1 MAVKSIIDIDIGAG
15 EDKLRALTVLYDK
28 YSAALAKAPGQWAAA
43 GREIQNNRKGFEAIA
58 AAMLAQNELTRKT
71 MLEQRAVTI
80 DVERSSRAWRETA
93 HSTRAVL
100 ENVKGITLT
109 LLKWTGIAAVASGVF
124 GAGSVFGFDR
134 LAGAVSSGRRSSLGL
149 GLGYGEE
156 RAFSANF
163 SRLVDPS
170 SFLSAVAGA
179 KFDVTKR
186 VGLIGAG
193 LTGAEMSGNTAQTSV
208 ALLQHLKQIADQTN
222 PALYAQVIASRRLDQ
237 FVSPQDLERLRNTSP
252 GEFGNLV
259 SKYGAN
265 RGSFD
270 LPADVSRRWQE
281 FATEMTRAG
290 QGIENTFVRGL
301 APITPGLTKL
311 AESFEKVVRSFLSS
325 PALEKWIGAVD
336 IALEKFAKYIGTDDF
351 QKNVSSFVSGL
362 ASLVEGI
369 GSAVKWFAGSGGNGP
384 ISEKEGHDTWN
395 DIVRGARKMRTNRSQ
410 KIDHLNS
417 VLFGSGH
424 NPGNLRPPGSSTGFA
439 GFASDEAG
447 VAAMA
452 RQIQIY
458 GSRDHL
464 DTVSGIVTKYA
475 PPSENNTAAYIGDVS
490 RKTGFAPGQHL
501 DLGDKETMSQLI
513 AAMISHEQSAGHY
526 DKYKDHKVVVQVL
539 NNTGGSANVSVNALK
554 Q

>member
-1 MAVKSIIDIDIGAG
+1 MAVKSIIDIDVSG
-15 EDKLRALTVLYDK
+15 EDKLRSLTVLYDK

-43 GREIQNNRKGFEAIA
+43 GKEIQLNRKGFEAIA

-80 DVERSSRAWRETA
+80 DVERSSRAWKDMA
-93 HSTRAVL
+93 NSTRAVAD
-100 ENVKGITLT
+100 NVKGITLT
-109 LLKWTGIAAVASGVF
+109 LIKWTGLAAVVSGIF

-134 LAGAVSSGRRSSLGL
+134 LANAVSGGRRSALGL

-156 RAFSANF
+156 RAFTANF

-193 LTGAEMSGNTAQTSV
+193 LTGAELSGNTAQTSV

-222 PALYAQVIASRRLDQ
+222 PALYGQVIAARRLDQ

-252 GEFGNLV
+252 AEFGSLV
-259 SKYGAN
+259 AKYGAN
-265 RGSFD
+265 AGRFD
-270 LPADVSRRWQE
+270 LPADVARRWQE
-281 FATEMTRAG
+281 FSTEMTRAG

-311 AESFEKVVRSFLSS
+311 AESFEKVVRSFLAS
-325 PALEKWIGAVD
+325 PSLEKWITAVD
-336 IALEKFAKYIGTDDF
+336 SALEKFAGYIGTDEF
-351 QKNVSSFVSGL
+351 QDNVKSFVTGL
-362 ASLVEGI
+362 ANLVEGI
-369 GSAVKWFAGSGGNGP
+369 GSAVKWFAGSGGTGA
-384 ISEKEGHDTWN
+384 IDEKPGHDTWN
-395 DIVRGARKMRTNRSQ
+395 EVVRGAREMRSARQQ

-417 VLFGSGH
+417 VLLGGAH

-439 GFASDEAG
+439 GFSSDEAG

-452 RQIQIY
+452 RQIQLY
-458 GSRDHL
+458 GTRDHL
-464 DTVSGIVTKYA
+464 DTVAGIVSKYA

-490 RKTGFAPGQHL
+490 RKTGFAPGQRL
-501 DLGDKETMSQLI
+501 DLADKDTLSRLI
-513 AAMISHEQSAGHY
+513 AAMVSHEQSAGHY
-526 DKYKDHKVVVQVL
+526 DKYKDHKVVVEVL